1 MGIYIGFMF
10 LLVPPSAHGKHWDWN
25 FAKDGPAAAG
35 CQANHEQQ
43 IISTPSNR
51 NESCWRGNIARYI
64 RYRSCMIVLAWWQE
78 IRTVLRTW
86 TSWKLVFDCAGISCI
101 TSVCVYIYIQ
111 IYIYIFYML
120 WAQSKRRVFY
130 WVLTGWTDPAKA
142 NRSRAFRILVGV
154 DGLHLQ
160 DPAVTC
166 CWVCSFI
173 VKITL
178 WSFMVELSGS

>member
-43 IISTPSNR
+43 ITSTPSNR

-64 RYRSCMIVLAWWQE
+64 RYRSCMIVIAWWQE

-86 TSWKLVFDCAGISCI
+86 TSWKMVFDCAGMSCI
-101 TSVCVYIYIQ
+101 TSVCIYIYRYIYI
-111 IYIYIFYML
+111 YML

-142 NRSRAFRILVGV
+142 NQSRAFRILVGV

>member
-43 IISTPSNR
+43 ITSTPSNR

-78 IRTVLRTW
+78 TRTVLRTW
-86 TSWKLVFDCAGISCI
+86 TSWKLVFDCAGMSCI
-101 TSVCVYIYIQ
+101 TSVCIYIYRYIYICCEPR
-111 IYIYIFYML
+111 
-120 WAQSKRRVFY
+120 ASVVFSIGC
-130 WVLTGWTDPAKA
+130 WLAGLTQPRQTKA
-142 NRSRAFRILVGV
+142 GLSVSWSGSMDCTCRILQLHAVGSV
-154 DGLHLQ
+154 
-160 DPAVTC
+160 
-166 CWVCSFI
+166 
-173 VKITL
+173 
-178 WSFMVELSGS
+178 LS